1 VTINVTDMNEE
12 PSYPGLSI
20 VLRVAENSATGT
32 DIGAPITAND
42 PDGDA
47 LIYSLGTTPDDNHAT
62 DPDGDALTYALGGA
76 DSDHFAIDAA
86 SGQLQTN
93 GALDYESDAT
103 YVVTVTATDPG
114 GLSSSIA
121 VTINVTDMNEEPSY
135 PGLSIVLRV
144 AENSATG
151 TDIGAPITAN
161 DPDGDALI
169 YSLGTTPDDN
179 HFAIDPTRTAT
190 P

>member
-47 LIYSLGTTPDDNHAT
+47 LIYSLGTTPDDN
-62 DPDGDALTYALGGA
+62 
-76 DSDHFAIDAA
+76 HFAIDAA